1 MKQCILGVLVAV
13 ALVVPAAPASAA
25 NKEHQ
30 QMMADIRMLQEQSQI
45 LQNMLATLTD
55 QLKTMSTRLE
65 QKLDQQSTTVVK
77 GFADQKVILDSLA
90 NEARVIREKLDD
102 NNVRI
107 GTVSQEI
114 DALRQAVQRPP
125 APVPSDPDAAA
136 AAAAAG
142 APTTGAGAPTAPA
155 GAAPIVVLSPQ
166 KTMDAARADYAAGQF
181 DLAIEGFEAYLK
193 NFPRSD
199 QADDAQLLI
208 CRSYSLGGKP
218 DKAVDACDA
227 VIRNYPGTNSVPDAL
242 YQKGVALKSLKD
254 VEGARTAW
262 ETVIKNHKDSAAA
275 TLAQQALEGLRRP

>member
-65 QKLDQQSTTVVK
+65 QKLDQQNATVVK

-125 APVPSDPDAAA
+125 APVPSDPAAA
-136 AAAAAG
+136 ATGGDAA
-142 APTTGAGAPTAPA
+142 TSGAGAPTAPA
-155 GAAPIVVLSPQ
+155 GSAPLVVLSPQ

-275 TLAQQALEGLRRP
+275 TLAQQALEGLRHP